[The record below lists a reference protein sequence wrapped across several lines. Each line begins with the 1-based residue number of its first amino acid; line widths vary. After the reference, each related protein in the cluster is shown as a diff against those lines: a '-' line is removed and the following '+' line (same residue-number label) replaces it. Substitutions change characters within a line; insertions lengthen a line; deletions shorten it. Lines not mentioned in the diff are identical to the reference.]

1 MPAAKLFLQ
10 QGESSWLQTP
20 PRMPDRGKWERMSKL
35 AVDKQWDG
43 SKMRRIGLSHILHKC
58 FSQFLMKEK
67 GKKKIP
73 QILPRY
79 SGALGPQF
87 ANVSSLG
94 IYQLLV
100 EKKKLSAYAAH
111 MWVKHPPSKSKGTM
125 RMVWSLLWRV
135 HSVPFPSPKETT
147 IMSEIWLSNHFYL

>member
-1 MPAAKLFLQ
+1 MLIAPLCREAALPVLTHVLGHLEKRGKWHIYSLSANTVPAAKLFLQ

-43 SKMRRIGLSHILHKC
+43 SKMRRIGLSNILHKC
-58 FSQFLMKEK
+58 FSQFLMKKEK

-79 SGALGPQF
+79 SGALGSQF

-100 EKKKLSAYAAH
+100 EKKKLSTYASY
-111 MWVKHPPSKSKGTM
+111 M
-125 RMVWSLLWRV
+125 
-135 HSVPFPSPKETT
+135 
-147 IMSEIWLSNHFYL
+147 